1 MNQLDF
7 EHALMK
13 LLAQPLTSATFNE
26 VRPVAEGLLY
36 SNFLPNVK
44 NDLNNLQKQRLVFLL
59 EKFRRYSCSS
69 VLRRQQLQYFSQTM
83 KISVTVSMT
92 YQSKKFVDPLAK
104 RVGLDEDLNHLKP
117 QLLTLQTRHYFFYSY
132 IKK

>member
-13 LLAQPLTSATFNE
+13 LLAQPLTSATFHE
-26 VRPVAEGLLY
+26 VKPVAEGLLY
-36 SNFLPNVK
+36 SNFLPNVR
-44 NDLNNLQKQRLVFLL
+44 NDLNNLQKRRLVFLL

-69 VLRRQQLQYFSQTM
+69 VLRRQELQYFSQTM
-83 KISVTVSMT
+83 KISVTVSIT

-104 RVGLDEDLNHLKP
+104 RVGLDEDLNHLKS
-117 QLLTLQTRHYFFYSY
+117 QLLTLQTRHYFL
-132 IKK
+132 